1 MVAARRRG
9 LTPGPWCEGG
19 ACWGWGVFA
28 PVATGVVTLDG
39 SSEVKMVAL
48 EGDMRYL
55 EFKVPIKA
63 SLKPAHALV

>member
-1 MVAARRRG
+1 M
-9 LTPGPWCEGG
+9 
-19 ACWGWGVFA
+19 
-28 PVATGVVTLDG
+28 LDG

-63 SLKPAHALV
+63 SLKPAALVSPAKPGIRVTFLSLCYHYLR